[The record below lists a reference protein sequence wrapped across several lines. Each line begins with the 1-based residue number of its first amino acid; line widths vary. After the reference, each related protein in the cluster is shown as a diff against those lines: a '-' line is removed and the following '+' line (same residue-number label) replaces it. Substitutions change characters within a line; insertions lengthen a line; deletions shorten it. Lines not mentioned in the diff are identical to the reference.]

1 MRFSSLF
8 TGRLRSL
15 LLSLAILIGFAC
27 GPSTSDINEF
37 MSFFMPESSQASV
50 RDQVY
55 HFTPLLYRYA
65 DSFGPA
71 KDSLQPD
78 PNVLAWETYTQ
89 KKVTQ
94 TAIVN
99 ALYNRDTKA
108 SNELVRWATAS
119 NPAALTYLNL
129 AWRAEEA
136 APKPRNSWE
145 MDATPQDT
153 STVRLTAL
161 LNEARAGYAAT
172 QDGFLKE
179 RYAFQAVKLAA
190 LAKKYEQSR
199 VLYDELV
206 RPLSKKTFLSDWAYS
221 RHAGATM
228 AVGDTARAI
237 YEFAQVFDRCPSR
250 RREAEASLRIYGIR
264 FREKALDY
272 CANNHEKAAVYAL
285 CAIQPKQDALP
296 FLKEMVRLN
305 PENPLIELVMARE
318 INRNEYYFFQ
328 DGAPLYGYDETSR
341 ADSLRFVNRQKEAP
355 DYFEQLRS
363 FALESAETKALKN
376 PAFWYTATA
385 YLDYLGKAYADA
397 KKHLDLASQQPT
409 TNPVL
414 KKQIALQQML
424 LLTAQTETITPEAE
438 NQLIGYLEQF
448 GNSLN
453 FYMTNAFVETCKQ
466 WAAKYGYGK
475 AAAKESGG
483 FLAGCFRSKPA
494 QSNGPNTAKAFLLT
508 ALTSSQ
514 LNKNEIYFNSH
525 SDLYDIE
532 DTTSAATVRQV
543 VAFATNANQT
553 DFDKRLLRLSGF
565 TSDALHVLLGRRLLA
580 ENKYAEAAEAFAN
593 VNANVWQ
600 NEPFKTYFN
609 EDPFA
614 VNLIGKKTGTN
625 TTNPYTPVTF
635 LKKLVELESQAK
647 NASGDAAA
655 HLYYQLGCGTFNLSW
670 FGNAW
675 ILERARW
682 SRSEPNLYQY
692 TYHQVQ
698 NPQRNQALDSLSKQD
713 YYTTAAAK
721 AYFEK
726 AISAAQNPE
735 LAAKACFMAARCEQN
750 AFWTRQETELARRGY
765 ATDPEPFN
773 AEMKKLRR
781 SEYTSFLSK
790 LAQQY
795 RQTQFHRDMIRECAT
810 YADFV
815 AGK

>member
-1 MRFSSLF
+1 MRLFSFFSS
-8 TGRLRSL
+8 RLRSL

-27 GPSTSDINEF
+27 GPSTYDINEF

-55 HFTPLLYRYA
+55 HFTPLLYRYDDYPDTDE
-65 DSFGPA
+65 DSVET
-71 KDSLQPD
+71 DE
-78 PNVLAWETYTQ
+78 NILAWATYTRG
-89 KKVTQ
+89 KVAQ
-94 TAIVN
+94 TEIGS
-99 ALYNRDTKA
+99 ALYNQDSKA
-108 SNELVRWATAS
+108 SNGLVRWATTT
-119 NPAALTYLNL
+119 NPAALAYLNL

-136 APKPRNSWE
+136 APKLRNIWE
-145 MDATPQDT
+145 TDAAPQDT
-153 STVRLTAL
+153 STAPLMGL
-161 LNEARAGYAAT
+161 LNEARMAYAST
-172 QDGFLKE
+172 QDVFFKE

-190 LAKKYEQSR
+190 MAKKYEQSR
-199 VLYDELV
+199 ALYDELV
-206 RPLSKKTFLSDWAYS
+206 RPLSKKTFLSDWAYC
-221 RHAGATM
+221 RHAGATL
-228 AVGDTARAI
+228 ALGDTARAI

-272 CANNHEKAAVYAL
+272 CTNNREKAAVYAL

-328 DGAPLYGYDETSR
+328 NSVPIYGYDEASR
-341 ADSLRFVNRQKEAP
+341 ADSLRFIDRKKEAP

-363 FALESAETKALKN
+363 FALESAENKALKN

-385 YLDYLGKAYADA
+385 YLDYLGKAYADSKA
-397 KKHLDLASQQPT
+397 HLDMASQQPT
-409 TNPVL
+409 ANPVL

-424 LLTAQTETITPEAE
+424 LLTAQTETITPEVE

-448 GNSLN
+448 GHSLN

-466 WAAKYGYGK
+466 WATKYGYGK
-475 AAAKESGG
+475 HTEKESGG
-483 FLAGCFRSKPA
+483 FLGGCFRPKSS
-494 QSNGPNTAKAFLLT
+494 QSNGINTAKAFLLT
-508 ALTSSQ
+508 ALTSSE
-514 LNKNEIYFNSH
+514 LNRNEIYFNSH

-543 VAFATNANQT
+543 VDYATNANQT
-553 DFDKRLLRLSGF
+553 DFDKRLLKLSGF
-565 TSDALHVLLGRRLLA
+565 TSDALHILLGRRLLA
-580 ENKYAEAAEAFAN
+580 ENKYAEAADAYAK
-593 VNANVWQ
+593 VNSKVWQ
-600 NEPFKTYFN
+600 AEPFKTYFKEN
-609 EDPFA
+609 PFA
-614 VNLIGKKTGTN
+614 VNLIGKKPGTN

-635 LKKLVELESQAK
+635 LKKMVELESQAK
-647 NASGDAAA
+647 NASGDMAAD
-655 HLYYQLGCGTFNLSW
+655 LYYQLGCGTFNLSW

-675 ILERARW
+675 ILVRARW
-682 SRSEPNLYQY
+682 SRAEPNLYQY

-698 NPQRNQALDSLSKQD
+698 YPQRNQALDSLSKQD
-713 YYTTAAAK
+713 YYTNAAAK

-726 AISAAQNPE
+726 AIAVAQNPE

-750 AFWTRQETELARRGY
+750 AFWTRQETELAKRGY
-765 ATDPEPFN
+765 TTDPEPFN

-781 SEYTSFLSK
+781 SEYTTFLSK
-790 LAQQY
+790 LSQQY